1 MMTRKPDRRIA
12 MLRRLLNARYDGGGC
27 ASLHA
32 SAMAE
37 QPHFYLRLAL
47 WNRYVGGGR
56 ELDAA
61 FVGTLIADGNAG
73 IRSVGLELLS
83 TLPVTAIAATVRFM
97 KTRKGRMPRSARSG
111 VVRVLRGLEAEER
124 AFDCTAVAS
133 AHALKYLYATLR
145 IRPSTR
151 ADAILFKGAV
161 PVGSLY
167 LELRRVLAFPG
178 SVGRRERSVGA
189 RAAHRAVLCGLRSR
203 AASRRRSPAD
213 GTTARGSSDRAGSG
227 GATLRSVMR
236 WVLAMPL
243 PEALEDVHSQR
254 GRVQ

>member
-12 MLRRLLNARYDGGGC
+12 MLRRLLNARYDEGGC
-27 ASLHA
+27 ALLHA

-37 QPHFYLRLAL
+37 QPLFYLRLAL

-61 FVGTLIADGNAG
+61 FVGTLIADGSAG
-73 IRSVGLELLS
+73 LRSAGLELLS
-83 TLPVTAIAATVRFM
+83 VLPVTAIAATVRFM

-111 VVRVLRGLEAEER
+111 VVGVLRGLEAEER
-124 AFDCTAVAS
+124 AFDCTAIAS
-133 AHALKYLYATLR
+133 AQALKYLYATLR
-145 IRPSTR
+145 IRPSAR
-151 ADAILFKGAV
+151 ADAILFKGAI
-161 PVGSLY
+161 PAGSLY
-167 LELRRVLAFPG
+167 LELRRVLASPT
-178 SVGRRERSVGA
+178 SVGPGERSVGA

-203 AASRRRSPAD
+203 AASRR
-213 GTTARGSSDRAGSG
+213 GNRAGRNSARAGVG
-227 GATLRSVMR
+227 GASLRSVMR
-236 WVLAMPL
+236 WVMAMPL